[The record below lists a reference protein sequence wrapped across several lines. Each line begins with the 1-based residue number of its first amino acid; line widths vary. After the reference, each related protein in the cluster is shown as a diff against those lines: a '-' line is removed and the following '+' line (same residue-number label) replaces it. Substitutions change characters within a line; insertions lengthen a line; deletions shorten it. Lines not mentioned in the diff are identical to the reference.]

1 MLKSRI
7 NPSHT
12 YTTGFLTILLYCTPN
27 ESGIYITVLAII
39 TINKPTM
46 SNVNVFHEKSH
57 RHVQT
62 FPIHV
67 IIFDHV
73 HVSAF
78 LLLQVLYLMD
88 KFNASDTFYHELSTI
103 LPSTPRSYKIKKVRT
118 EMNVHLRRKIHR
130 VPEPHNGV
138 YCSVNETLSDTI
150 EELVYGGPVGRH
162 LSAKQFLN

>member
-1 MLKSRI
+1 MK
-7 NPSHT
+7 
-12 YTTGFLTILLYCTPN
+12 
-27 ESGIYITVLAII
+27 
-39 TINKPTM
+39 
-46 SNVNVFHEKSH
+46 KSH